1 MLLPQGIAEICRA
14 AEMKLIRWLISAGQ
28 AADAATVSC
37 TVGAF
42 HTVACLLL
50 AHCRGLFSVIN
61 MRHSQAGRQL
71 KPLAARC
78 RPLTYLDRAHSFY
91 VSRWAVGGV
100 YWVTWYATRALQADQ
115 TNNQPLATR
124 GLDSNAERG
133 SSLKL
138 MNGSQVEFLARVF
151 YILYDC
157 VNIFYTLCTSIFRR
171 IYINLIFLRPSDSIR
186 FAIQIEISTF

>member
-14 AEMKLIRWLISAGQ
+14 AEMKLIRWLINAGQ

-78 RPLTYLDRAHSFY
+78 RPLTCLDRALSFY
-91 VSRWAVGGV
+91 VSRWEVGGV
-100 YWVTWYATRALQADQ
+100 Y
-115 TNNQPLATR
+115 
-124 GLDSNAERG
+124 
-133 SSLKL
+133 
-138 MNGSQVEFLARVF
+138 
-151 YILYDC
+151 
-157 VNIFYTLCTSIFRR
+157 
-171 IYINLIFLRPSDSIR
+171 
-186 FAIQIEISTF
+186 